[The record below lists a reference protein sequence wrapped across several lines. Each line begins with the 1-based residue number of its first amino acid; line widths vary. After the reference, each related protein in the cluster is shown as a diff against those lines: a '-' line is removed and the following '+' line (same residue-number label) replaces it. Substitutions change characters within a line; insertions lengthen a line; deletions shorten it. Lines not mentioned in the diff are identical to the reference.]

1 LRRDCGSTL
10 TQVGQPLVVKHNQP
24 NVYVFEGDIANYP
37 SPDVEPDN
45 VNYLAGIREI
55 GVRNE
60 YTDGRDSPRLL
71 IHRVEFEGP
80 YFQQWPP
87 ESHREIFTERF
98 ETEDDRDYASRIIGQ
113 FATKAFRRPLSE
125 GEKQELM
132 VVFDSELASGNSLSK
147 SIRETLHVALTSP
160 QFLYITEKSLGP
172 EPEPLDEWELASK
185 LSYFL

>member
-1 LRRDCGSTL
+1 MDNSPNPLAQQWHERFSRYESRNPKLGVHIGLRRDCGSTL

-71 IHRVEFEGP
+71 I
-80 YFQQWPP
+80 
-87 ESHREIFTERF
+87 
-98 ETEDDRDYASRIIGQ
+98 
-113 FATKAFRRPLSE
+113 
-125 GEKQELM
+125 
-132 VVFDSELASGNSLSK
+132 
-147 SIRETLHVALTSP
+147 
-160 QFLYITEKSLGP
+160 
-172 EPEPLDEWELASK
+172 
-185 LSYFL
+185 